1 MTLRSVLLLPAVL
14 LASGS
19 FGQATTILVANLTN
33 SQENPPTVPTTSTGA
48 PRPAS
53 SGMAMFMLNDAMTAM
68 TFTAAVF
75 NIDVTGSQTPNDPND
90 NLTAAHIHAPAPPGT
105 NTSVVWGFFGAPFN
119 DNNPNDM
126 TMMPFPTGMV
136 GGMFTGKWDL
146 SEGNGTNLTAQIP
159 SILAGLAYI
168 NFHTTQ
174 FGGGEIRGQI
184 QVVP

>member
-1 MTLRSVLLLPAVL
+1 
-14 LASGS
+14 
-19 FGQATTILVANLTN
+19 
-33 SQENPPTVPTTSTGA
+33 
-48 PRPAS
+48 
-53 SGMAMFMLNDAMTAM
+53 MAMFMLNDAMTAM

-146 SEGNGTNLTAQIP
+146 SEGNGTNLTPQIP

-184 QVVP
+184 QVVPEPSAVTLFGAGVFGLFLLGRRRLINVSRV